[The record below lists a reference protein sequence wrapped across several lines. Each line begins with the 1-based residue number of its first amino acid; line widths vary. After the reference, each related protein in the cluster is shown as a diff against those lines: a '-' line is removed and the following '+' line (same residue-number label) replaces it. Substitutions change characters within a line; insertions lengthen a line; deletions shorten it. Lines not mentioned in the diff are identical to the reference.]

1 MNQNMCAFHPEEI
14 IMENFSMGDHWGTVG
29 LMKKYPIQ
37 NNEHW
42 SYVCDPMDVDCD
54 PDVAKKITCIS
65 DTEFDPWFRKMIPW
79 KWRNVEQGKTW
90 DTPTPHLFL
99 KGKKKYPLA
108 ERHTTIEGKTFRLY
122 KRIYDY

>member
-1 MNQNMCAFHPEEI
+1 MNQNMCAFRPDEI
-14 IMENFSMGDHWGTVG
+14 ILENFSMSDHWGTVE
-29 LMKKYPIQ
+29 LMKRYPIQ

-42 SYVCDPMDVDCD
+42 SYVCDPMDVDHD
-54 PDVAKKITCIS
+54 LDVAKKITCIS

-79 KWRNVEQGKTW
+79 KWRNFDQGKNW

-99 KGKKKYPLA
+99 KGKKKYALA

>member
-14 IMENFSMGDHWGTVG
+14 IMENFSMGDHWGTVE
-29 LMKKYPIQ
+29 LMKRYPIQ

-42 SYVCDPMDVDCD
+42 SYVCDPMDVDHD
-54 PDVAKKITCIS
+54 LDVAKKITCIS

-79 KWRNVEQGKTW
+79 KWRNFDLGKNW
-90 DTPTPHLFL
+90 DTPTPHMFL
-99 KGKKKYPLA
+99 KGKKKYALA

>member
-1 MNQNMCAFHPEEI
+1 MNQNMCVFHPEEI
-14 IMENFSMGDHWGTVG
+14 ILENFSMGDHWGTVE
-29 LMKKYPIQ
+29 LMKRYPIQ

-42 SYVCDPMDVDCD
+42 SYVCDPMDIDHD
-54 PDVAKKITCIS
+54 LDVAKKITCIS

-79 KWRNVEQGKTW
+79 KWRNFDQGKNW
-90 DTPTPHLFL
+90 DTPTPHMFL
-99 KGKKKYPLA
+99 KGKKKYALA

>member
-1 MNQNMCAFHPEEI
+1 MCAFHPEEI
-14 IMENFSMGDHWGTVG
+14 IMENFSMGDHWGTVE
-29 LMKKYPIQ
+29 LMKRYPIQ

-42 SYVCDPMDVDCD
+42 SYVCDPMDVDHD
-54 PDVAKKITCIS
+54 LDVAKKITCIS

-79 KWRNVEQGKTW
+79 KWRNFDQGKNW
-90 DTPTPHLFL
+90 DTPTPYLFL
-99 KGKKKYPLA
+99 KGKKKYALA

>member
-1 MNQNMCAFHPEEI
+1 MNQNMCAFRPDEI
-14 IMENFSMGDHWGTVG
+14 ILENFSMSDHWGTVE
-29 LMKKYPIQ
+29 LMKRYPIQ

-42 SYVCDPMDVDCD
+42 SYVCDPMDVDHD
-54 PDVAKKITCIS
+54 LDVAKKITCIS

-79 KWRNVEQGKTW
+79 KWRNFEQGKTW
-90 DTPTPHLFL
+90 DIPTPHMFL
-99 KGKKKYPLA
+99 KGKKKYALA